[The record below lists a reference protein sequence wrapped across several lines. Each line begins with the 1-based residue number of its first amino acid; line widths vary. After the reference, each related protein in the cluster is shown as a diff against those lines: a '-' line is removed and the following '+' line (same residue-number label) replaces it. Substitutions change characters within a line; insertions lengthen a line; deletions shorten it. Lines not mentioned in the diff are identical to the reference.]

1 MDKRTTLEEFEKGM
15 TENLSY
21 LQRNTKEGNL
31 DEKPCLQSRTFLLS
45 LLEDDLMHVGR
56 RRIRQGG
63 YFLSHLRPLTA
74 IRWRQWKRGWNPHGD
89 CPNPHVSGWCA
100 YHHFQGC

>member
-1 MDKRTTLEEFEKGM
+1 MDKQTTLEEFEK
-15 TENLSY
+15 
-21 LQRNTKEGNL
+21 RNDRKPFLPSKEHQGRQVRL

-63 YFLSHLRPLTA
+63 YFLSHL
-74 IRWRQWKRGWNPHGD
+74 
-89 CPNPHVSGWCA
+89 
-100 YHHFQGC
+100 